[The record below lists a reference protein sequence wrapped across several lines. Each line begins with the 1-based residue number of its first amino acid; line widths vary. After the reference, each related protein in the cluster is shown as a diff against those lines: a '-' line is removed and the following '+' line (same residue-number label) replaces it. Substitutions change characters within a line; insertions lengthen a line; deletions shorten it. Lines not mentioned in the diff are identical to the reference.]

1 MMRVADRVGNLPP
14 YVFAKVGSRIKE
26 MLAEGHDIIRLD
38 IGSPDLP
45 PPDFIIEAL
54 CDSVWEPTHHS
65 YAGYYGTPELRRAIA
80 TYYERRFGVRLDPE
94 KEVTPLIGS
103 KEGIANVAL
112 AFVDPGQPVLVPDP
126 GYPTY
131 GLGTLLGG
139 GTPVRV
145 PLLAE
150 NEFLPDLELIPRDVA
165 RSAKILWLN
174 YPNNPTGAV
183 ASLEFFERVVDFAR
197 RNELLVC
204 HDNPY
209 CDVVFDGYTAPSLL
223 QVPGAMDVAL
233 EFNSLSKTYNMAG
246 WRIGMAVGN
255 AMAVEAL
262 ARTKTNID
270 SGVFRPIQDAAVV
283 ALTSDQTWLENRNEI
298 YRERRDLI
306 LETLRGIGIDAVKPK
321 ASLYVW
327 ARVPERYDSEEFVKK
342 LLEQAGISVAPGSAF
357 GPHGEGFVRI
367 SLGMGTERV
376 REAMER
382 LKRFARLFL
391 E

>member
-1 MMRVADRVGNLPP
+1 MMGVADRVGNLPP

>member
-1 MMRVADRVGNLPP
+1 MRVADRVGKLPT
-14 YVFAKVGSRIKE
+14 YVFARVGSRIKE
-26 MLAEGHDIIRLD
+26 LLAEGRDIIRLD

-45 PPDFIIEAL
+45 PPDFVIEAM
-54 CDSVWEPTHHS
+54 CRSVHEPTHHS
-65 YAGYYGTPELRRAIA
+65 YAGYYGTPELRSAIA
-80 TYYERRFGVRLDPE
+80 TYYHSRFGVSLDPAR
-94 KEVTPLIGS
+94 EVTSLIGS

-131 GLGTLLGG
+131 GLGTLLAGG
-139 GTPVRV
+139 VPVRM
-145 PLLAE
+145 PLLVE
-150 NEFLPDLELIPRDVA
+150 NGFLPDLEAIPRDVA
-165 RSAKILWLN
+165 LSAKILWLN

-183 ASLEFFERVVDFAR
+183 ASLEFFERVVAFAR

-209 CDVVFDGYTAPSLL
+209 CDVTFDGYSAPSLL

-255 AMAVEAL
+255 ATAVEAL

-283 ALTSDQTWLENRNEI
+283 ALTGDQTWLKKRNEV
-298 YRERRDLI
+298 YCERRDLI
-306 LETLRGIGIDAVKPK
+306 LETLREIGIRAAKTK

-327 ARVPERYDSEEFVKK
+327 ARIPEGYSSEEFATQ
-342 LLEQAGISVAPGSAF
+342 LLEEAGISVAPGSAF
-357 GPHGEGFVRI
+357 GPHGEGYIRI
-367 SLGMGTERV
+367 SVGMSTERI

-382 LKRFARLFL
+382 LKRFAPLLL